1 MEVVYHLKVIFIILF
16 FQTIFFLVN
25 DLEKASNQQE
35 IWKVTT
41 LVEEEVASEISQN
54 KIDFKYFLYFEAKRL
69 C

>member
-16 FQTIFFLVN
+16 FQIIFFLVN

-35 IWKVTT
+35 VWKVTT

-54 KIDFKYFLYFEAKRL
+54 KIDFKHFLHFKAKRL

>member
-16 FQTIFFLVN
+16 FQTIFFLFN
-25 DLEKASNQQE
+25 DIEKASNQQE

-41 LVEEEVASEISQN
+41 LVEKKVASEISQN
-54 KIDFKYFLYFEAKRL
+54 TIDFKHFLHFKAKRL